1 MKKSCLLPFYSYLPV
16 FVIKVDA
23 LRKSIVSRKV
33 KIKEFILVVM
43 TRLKII

>member
-1 MKKSCLLPFYSYLPV
+1 MKKSCLSPFYSHPSI

-33 KIKEFILVVM
+33 KIKESSLVVI